1 MKLTEV
7 ELYILIGMGVIGLAA
22 LYDHWTGV

>member
-7 ELYILIGMGVIGLAA
+7 ELYILIGMAVIGLAA
-22 LYDHWTGV
+22 LYDYWTGP